1 MQQET
6 VRVRPS
12 RPPHRSI
19 LEPVTEISERT
30 SGSYPPD
37 SPSSSSSGREKV
49 PLNIRN
55 LTEQFRSL
63 VTERLDSNEGLS
75 LSSYEQISSS
85 SLPSQFSLKSSKSSC
100 GMSSGDS
107 LSVLSQLS
115 PKSSQNRFGTSQSL
129 SKSSHS
135 SIGMSVGTINV
146 CDLGEYEEPPKTV
159 FHGTSTSTGESLISM
174 PGLADQSYS
183 NMPSL
188 ANHSDFSMPSL
199 SDFSGPPDNSGYT
212 SIMPSLGEIENE
224 KVSGSFSAFNTGESI
239 DESRILIS
247 GRPMAEILKDEGKV
261 AGKTLDVLAP
271 TMHLKQPQTERWHC
285 DQYTKKTRSSEA
297 SDAAPPMAV
306 RRRGEAV
313 PSSND
318 APREAPI
325 SFHLDEPD
333 DEDNFCSPDCPPQMV
348 QRQISDQIPNNYPEL
363 QPVAELGNR
372 FQLEHRNSKQK
383 MVKPRRAI
391 STNEEIENSK

>member
-12 RPPHRSI
+12 RPPHRRI

-30 SGSYPPD
+30 NGSYSPD

-85 SLPSQFSLKSSKSSC
+85 SLPSQFSLKSSKSSS

-199 SDFSGPPDNSGYT
+199 SDFSGPSDNSGYSGYT

-224 KVSGSFSAFNTGESI
+224 K
-239 DESRILIS
+239 
-247 GRPMAEILKDEGKV
+247 GRPMAKILKDEGKL

-318 APREAPI
+318 APREVPI

-333 DEDNFCSPDCPPQMV
+333 DEDNFCSLDCPPKMV

-372 FQLEHRNSKQK
+372 FQLEHRNAKQK
-383 MVKPRRAI
+383 MVMPRRAI
-391 STNEEIENSK
+391 SVNVEIEN